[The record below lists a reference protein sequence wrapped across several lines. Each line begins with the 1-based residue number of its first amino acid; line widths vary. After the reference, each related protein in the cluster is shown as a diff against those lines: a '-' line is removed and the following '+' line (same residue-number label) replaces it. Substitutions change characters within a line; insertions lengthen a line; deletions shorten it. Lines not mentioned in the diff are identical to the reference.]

1 MKLYKDYTKEPF
13 SFLLNDTA
21 LPSNNL
27 LRSRKNLLQRRLLV
41 KKPKESITK
50 TSKIKFSTI

>member
-1 MKLYKDYTKEPF
+1 MKPYKDYTKEPF

-21 LPSNNL
+21 LTSNNL
-27 LRSRKNLLQRRLLV
+27 LRSKNLLQRRLLV

>member
-1 MKLYKDYTKEPF
+1 MKPYKDYTKEPF